1 LLIAQPFG
9 QKGGVV
15 PGAEVDPE
23 PVPPVEVT
31 GSTTGAETCDLF
43 ALRTEQANGYLKDC
57 GYVCMEATRNMSD
70 ERLDGE
76 VTTMFT
82 HDKYG
87 DLTDEETTI
96 GTVAVSIENA
106 DGAWRGRP
114 EPQVA
119 FAWGSVA
126 TNNVTILD
134 GEGADES
141 LVAVLEIP
149 DGPGGERGYGIGGG
163 EIRGYIFDAGYPEPP
178 AHAAVGTGRLVWP
191 RDCARNVDDTSE
203 CRPSVTTRSVRPG
216 SRRPPSPSGMCLE
229 EYARRGTCS
238 VPHRSWCGDRFPAM
252 HCSGASAL
260 VWRNLAGS
268 ASHWHSRRMH
278 GQGLGETVVMRGG
291 CLPQGRRRSPCATR
305 TSIDHVRRNYVKRLL
320 TITSVALLTAA
331 MLPAAT
337 VAQDDMEKPN
347 IAFLPGILD
356 PFYQVMETG
365 INKAAEDFG
374 IEVQIAQYPD
384 TWGTSAQNPILSA
397 LKGQGNLDYLI
408 TAPVSTEEMIA
419 PLQEAV
425 DQGTKIITV
434 DTFLADGDYVNGPVT
449 FPISYIGSD
458 NVEGGRISCNAIAE
472 AIGGSGK
479 VYIQNTNADVSSVMD
494 RSQGCREALAEY
506 PDIEIVDEQYNGD
519 VEAVGV
525 QQTEA
530 VLQLHPD
537 LAGIF
542 GVNVFS
548 AQGAGEAV
556 KNAGLGGEVQIV
568 AYDATQRAIELLR
581 NGDVTMVLAQ
591 KPFDM
596 GYMGVEFAMADAA
609 GVTSLPKHV
618 TTGFAIIDADNVD
631 DPEYARYIYQVD

>member
-1 LLIAQPFG
+1 
-9 QKGGVV
+9 
-15 PGAEVDPE
+15 
-23 PVPPVEVT
+23 
-31 GSTTGAETCDLF
+31 
-43 ALRTEQANGYLKDC
+43 
-57 GYVCMEATRNMSD
+57 
-70 ERLDGE
+70 
-76 VTTMFT
+76 
-82 HDKYG
+82 
-87 DLTDEETTI
+87 
-96 GTVAVSIENA
+96 
-106 DGAWRGRP
+106 
-114 EPQVA
+114 
-119 FAWGSVA
+119 
-126 TNNVTILD
+126 
-134 GEGADES
+134 
-141 LVAVLEIP
+141 
-149 DGPGGERGYGIGGG
+149 
-163 EIRGYIFDAGYPEPP
+163 
-178 AHAAVGTGRLVWP
+178 
-191 RDCARNVDDTSE
+191 
-203 CRPSVTTRSVRPG
+203 
-216 SRRPPSPSGMCLE
+216 
-229 EYARRGTCS
+229 
-238 VPHRSWCGDRFPAM
+238 
-252 HCSGASAL
+252 
-260 VWRNLAGS
+260 
-268 ASHWHSRRMH
+268 
-278 GQGLGETVVMRGG
+278 
-291 CLPQGRRRSPCATR
+291 
-305 TSIDHVRRNYVKRLL
+305 VKRLL

-397 LKGQGNLDYLI
+397 LKGQGNLDYII